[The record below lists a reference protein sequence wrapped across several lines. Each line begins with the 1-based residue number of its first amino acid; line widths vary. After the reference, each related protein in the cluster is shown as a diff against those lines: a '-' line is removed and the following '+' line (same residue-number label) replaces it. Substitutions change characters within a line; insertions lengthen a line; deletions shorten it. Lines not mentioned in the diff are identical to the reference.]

1 MEKCTQFSVVVVVV
15 VPRVVIAQ
23 IAFEY
28 ESWEGEKC
36 VVESFNC
43 EKLLENAT

>member
-1 MEKCTQFSVVVVVV
+1 MEKCTQFSVAVAVVVVV

-28 ESWEGEKC
+28 ESWEGAKC
-36 VVESFNC
+36 GGEF
-43 EKLLENAT
+43 